1 MTMGVYVIWG
11 NGKGNFEGKDDLQ
24 AKLVQYVGQ
33 GHEANLWVWRLWQV
47 EEKMRARRS
56 KLLGPALPSLLC
68 I

>member
-1 MTMGVYVIWG
+1 MTMGIYTIWG

-47 EEKMRARRS
+47 EEKMRA
-56 KLLGPALPSLLC
+56 
-68 I
+68 